1 MERQWRA
8 QVAPAGRTFV
18 EPHKKE
24 ADLVLDGTA
33 WVEVCMEV
41 LLREMEPFMRR
52 QGA

>member
-33 WVEVCMEV
+33 GVQACLEE
-41 LLREMEPFMRR
+41 LRERVR
-52 QGA
+52 SLLD